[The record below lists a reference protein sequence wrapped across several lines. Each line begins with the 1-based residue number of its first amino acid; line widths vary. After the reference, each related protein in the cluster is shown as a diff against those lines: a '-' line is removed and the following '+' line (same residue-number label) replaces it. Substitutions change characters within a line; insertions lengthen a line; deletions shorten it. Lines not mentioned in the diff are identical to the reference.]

1 MAAVAAAAHELVQ
14 ILSTVGTLDAA
25 TAQSAATAVSGLL
38 DAFVM
43 TDLSS
48 QGSASSSTDAASSLA
63 AAVDQLARAAVP
75 TRLNMTCCH
84 GTAASANVTVTS
96 ANLNMTI
103 SLKAASEIAAE
114 LVECDSGIADRPIT
128 AQMPSDVLRSVQDV
142 DPALPIAAVL
152 FTVGVNLRA
161 SLEPPVTARSDSSPR
176 GLIARSHSSTIEH
189 STSPTVSFS
198 LRQSGDTLQVRNT
211 LAPINI
217 SLPFRSASF
226 TIRVNECMQGVCTE
240 SFRSES
246 PPCIGA
252 PDAFEDLANCDTAV
266 ECRFWN
272 ETEQRWSTTGCATT
286 LGTDGSVGCSCSHL
300 TEFIAFEWPTGR
312 AARLLPAARRNRLS
326 ERAFS
331 CTFQPSRSWRTVPK
345 IWGCTL
351 FLLVLFAVLLANAVI
366 RDRIEIRKIL
376 RLVAR
381 KRVDDDHQRQR
392 KDEQRR
398 AAEEQRRA
406 AEKQRHV
413 SEMERRAAENESRV
427 RTEREALQRTIAEE
441 QQRAA
446 ELRGELQ
453 LAEGAL
459 AASRR
464 STLRMFE
471 DGSTLISLSQTRK
484 ISSIPRD
491 VEVVSERPSPPASPP
506 ALASLDSPDVS
517 QAPSAAPT
525 LQLMVADGPTTVA
538 ADDKDTPYS
547 AAEGDLLPA
556 SPAEAEAAAAA
567 EVADAAAR
575 ASAVAAEAAAKAA
588 VEAAAEAAAEAAE
601 AAAEEAEAVAEE
613 ADAAAAAEAAAKA
626 ADVSPF
632 GDQLARVVPAVEWM
646 ECASADRANTM
657 ESFVTDIVS
666 GLFERATAAAT
677 AATAASIVSG
687 LFERAIAAAATA
699 DAAAVEAAK
708 AATAEVVAA
717 EAAAAEAAAAEA
729 AAAQAAKVAAEAAK
743 ATARDRID
751 RARARRSR
759 VEARAREAEEAAR
772 EAAAAAEN
780 TARIA
785 ESAAAGRLQLGAS
798 MKANVIGAKLKAK
811 ADEKAKV
818 AAEKAARIAAS
829 AAVGRLQ
836 LGASLKVK
844 SIGTKL
850 KSKAD
855 EAIDRKKTL
864 SYRNR
869 VAMNA
874 AASRMHD
881 CWKSLRVVV
890 NAAANR
896 MYDCWNSSMAVTRGV
911 TARCT
916 RKNIDS
922 VWQRHRLTCMRNHTL
937 FTGIIHRGAAG
948 YTRAQTVMILL
959 NSFSFELIMLC
970 LFYSPPD
977 PRADG
982 EPTPTVNAVRA
993 CAT

>member
-25 TAQSAATAVSGLL
+25 TAQSAATAVSDLL

-43 TDLSS
+43 TDMSS

-75 TRLNMTCCH
+75 TFLNMTCCH
-84 GTAASANVTVTS
+84 DGTAASANVTVTS

-114 LVECDSGIADRPIT
+114 LVGCDSGIADRPIT
-128 AQMPSDVLRSVQDV
+128 AQMPSDVLRSVQGV
-142 DPALPIAAVL
+142 DPTLPIAAVL

-176 GLIARSHSSTIEH
+176 RLIARSHSSTIEP
-189 STSPTVSFS
+189 STSPIVSFS
-198 LRQSGDTLQVRNT
+198 LRQGGEILQVRNT

-226 TIRVNECMQGVCTE
+226 TIRVNECVQGVCTE

-252 PDAFEDLANCDTAV
+252 PDALEDLASCDTAV

-312 AARLLPAARRNRLS
+312 AARLLPAARRNKLS

-331 CTFQPSRSWRTVPK
+331 CTFQPSRSWRSVPK

-351 FLLVLFAVLLANAVI
+351 FLLVLFAVLLGNAVI
-366 RDRIEIRKIL
+366 RDRIEIRKML
-376 RLVAR
+376 RLIAR
-381 KRVDDDHQRQR
+381 KRVDDDNQRQR
-392 KDEQRR
+392 KDEHRR

-406 AEKQRHV
+406 AEKQRRV

-453 LAEGAL
+453 SAEGAL

-484 ISSIPRD
+484 VSSIPSD
-491 VEVVSERPSPPASPP
+491 VKVESERPSPPASPP
-506 ALASLDSPDVS
+506 ASESLDSSDVS
-517 QAPSAAPT
+517 QAPSATPT
-525 LQLMVADGPTTVA
+525 LPLMVADVPTTEA

-575 ASAVAAEAAAKAA
+575 AAAVAAKAA
-588 VEAAAEAAAEAAE
+588 AEAAAEAAAQAAE

-613 ADAAAAAEAAAKA
+613 ADAAAAAEAAAKG
-626 ADVSPF
+626 ADIPPF
-632 GDQLARVVPAVEWM
+632 REQLARVVPAVEWM
-646 ECASADRANTM
+646 ECASADGANTM
-657 ESFVTDIVS
+657 ESFVSDIVS

-687 LFERAIAAAATA
+687 LFERAIVAAAAA

-708 AATAEVVAA
+708 AAAAEVVAA

-729 AAAQAAKVAAEAAK
+729 AAAEAANVAAEAAK
-743 ATARDRID
+743 AAARDRVG

-759 VEARAREAEEAAR
+759 VEARARETEEAAR
-772 EAAAAAEN
+772 EAAATAEN
-780 TARIA
+780 AARIA

-811 ADEKAKV
+811 ADDKAKV
-818 AAEKAARIAAS
+818 AAEKAARIATS

-855 EAIDRKKTL
+855 EAIHRKKTL
-864 SYRNR
+864 SYRT
-869 VAMNA
+869 
-874 AASRMHD
+874 
-881 CWKSLRVVV
+881 RVVV
-890 NAAANR
+890 NAAAKR
-896 MYDCWNSSMAVTRGV
+896 MHDCWSSLRVVTRGV
-911 TARCT
+911 TARCA
-916 RKNIDS
+916 RQNIDS
-922 VWQRHRLTCMRNHTL
+922 AWQRHRLTCIRNHTL
-937 FTGIIHRGAAG
+937 ITGIIHRGTAG

-982 EPTPTVNAVRA
+982 EPTTTVNAVRA